1 MAILSQDNFLSLSFY
16 RVFLFFYHLQRSV
29 TGICHFTPHLLI
41 QHPPH
46 FLFLPQRP
54 ILPNYKRSPRSET
67 RYSHSRVWL
76 RSARG
81 PSHTIFYHLLP
92 FNSYLLLL
100 SIFFFFCWFFSSF
113 FFCNP
118 PPAPEDMIFIMRGL
132 LLVQHRFQQE
142 WCDIWCYLPF
152 LAPMK

>member
-1 MAILSQDNFLSLSFY
+1 MERRHGHFITRQFSFSLILPCF
-16 RVFLFFYHLQRSV
+16 FFYHLQRSV
-29 TGICHFTPHLLI
+29 TGICHFIPHLPI

-76 RSARG
+76 HSARG
-81 PSHTIFYHLLP
+81 PSHTIFYHLP
-92 FNSYLLLL
+92 STIIN
-100 SIFFFFCWFFSSF
+100 FFFFCCFFTFFS
-113 FFCNP
+113 P
-118 PPAPEDMIFIMRGL
+118 PPAPEDRIFIMRGL
-132 LLVQHRFQQE
+132 LLVQHRFRQE
-142 WCDIWCYLPF
+142 WCDIWCDLPF